1 MRKKDLKEER
11 QAERAVD
18 TCDVRAG
25 ERKRTSQERM
35 GNEGGQSGEN
45 ESKIKW

>member
-1 MRKKDLKEER
+1 MREREER

-25 ERKRTSQERM
+25 ERKGTNQERM
-35 GNEGGQSGEN
+35 GNEGGQSGKMRAKYN
-45 ESKIKW
+45 SR